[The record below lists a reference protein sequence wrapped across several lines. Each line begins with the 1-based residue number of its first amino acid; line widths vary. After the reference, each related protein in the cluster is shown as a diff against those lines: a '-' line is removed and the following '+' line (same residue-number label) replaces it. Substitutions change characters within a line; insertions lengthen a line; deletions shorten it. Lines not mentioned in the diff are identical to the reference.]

1 MDSKSKKE
9 LAKYWHVL
17 ADIKMDAVVDH
28 VERYLERAVEKGMGA
43 PAK

>member
-1 MDSKSKKE
+1 MDTKTKVE

-17 ADIKMDAVVDH
+17 ADIKMDAVVEH

-43 PAK
+43 PRS